1 MRQQFLH
8 LVNLLIRWI
17 EPNFRYFRTTRQP
30 ILWFLALAIG
40 ISVGLAAVFLRY
52 AIGVVQLPWLGTISE
67 LVVTAAREQPW
78 WVIVAAP
85 TLGGVIVGW
94 FLTYVQ
100 PGHRANGVADVIEAR
115 ALGGRGLP
123 FWPGI
128 SSAFITIISLGSGA
142 SAGREGPMVHL
153 GATLSAAIARFFSL
167 PASGRRTLLAAGV
180 ASAVSASFNAPIA
193 GVLFAHEVILGHYSI
208 SAFVP
213 IVISSVMGTL
223 VSHLII
229 GDVAAFIIPNYQIT
243 SYWEIPAFGL
253 LGITCAAVAI
263 LFQFALI
270 GTDWVARHITMPL
283 WFRPVIGGFAVGC
296 MGLVFPEVLG
306 VGYETTDAAL
316 KQDLPLTLMLTLIV
330 MKTAATAITLASRFG
345 GGIFTPALY
354 LGALTGG
361 AFGLIAAGAFPD
373 LASSHG
379 LYAILGMAAV
389 ASAVLGA
396 PISTTVI
403 VFELTGGYD
412 VTIALL
418 LTASIAT
425 GLTLAVHGRSF
436 FHWQLEMRGVFLQD
450 GPHRYLMGTIK
461 VRDFMERPDIGD
473 PEPEPFDP
481 GSGFPYLRP
490 HDTLETAL
498 RMFDSSG
505 ATDIPVVDEN
515 DATRAIACARQVRAL
530 RYFNKELIATSVEEH
545 R

>member
-1 MRQQFLH
+1 MT
-8 LVNLLIRWI
+8 NWLLYISALLKRWM
-17 EPNFRYFRTTRQP
+17 EPNLRYFRTTRQP
-30 ILWFLALAIG
+30 TLWLLAPVIG
-40 ISVGLAAVFLRY
+40 LTVGLAAVLLRY
-52 AIGVVQLPWLGTISE
+52 AIGLVQWPWLGTISE
-67 LVVTAAREQPW
+67 LVVTAAQEQPG
-78 WVIVAAP
+78 WVIIAAP
-85 TLGGVIVGW
+85 TIGGLIVGLL
-94 FLTYVQ
+94 LTYIQ
-100 PGHRANGVADVIEAR
+100 PGHRASGVADVIEAR

-123 FWPGI
+123 LWSGI
-128 SSAFITIISLGSGA
+128 SSAFITVLSLGSGA

-153 GATLSAAIARFFSL
+153 GATLTAAIARFFNL

-180 ASAVSASFNAPIA
+180 ASAVSASFNAPVA
-193 GVLFAHEVILGHYSI
+193 GVLFAHEVILGHYGL

-213 IVISSVMGTL
+213 IVISSVMGAL
-223 VSHLII
+223 VSHLVI
-229 GDVAAFIIPNYQIT
+229 GDVVAFIIPNYQIT

-253 LGITCAAVAI
+253 LGITCAVVAI

-283 WFRPVIGGFAVGC
+283 WLRPVIGGFVVGC
-296 MGLVFPEVLG
+296 MGLFFPEVLG

-316 KQDLPLTLMLTLIV
+316 KQDLPLMLMLTLIL

-345 GGIFTPALY
+345 GGIFSPALY

-361 AFGLIAAGAFPD
+361 AFGLIAAGVFPD

-425 GLTLAVHGRSF
+425 GLTLAVHGRSY

-461 VRDFMERPDIGD
+461 VSDFMEAPDIGED
-473 PEPEPFDP
+473 PHPPFDP
-481 GSGFPYLRP
+481 GSGNPYLRP
-490 HDTLETAL
+490 RDTLEVAL

-505 ATDIPVVDEN
+505 VIDIPVVDEN
-515 DATRAIACARQVRAL
+515 DPTKVIACARQVRAL
-530 RYFNKELIATSVEEH
+530 RYFNSELIATSVEEH